1 MNQKDLSLQ
10 LCLER
15 DCRRCRHCG
24 VSEGLEVIQLS
35 TKYDSWL
42 LSNLITLCSDCKAD
56 KEASEAEPDNNL
68 VGVLLAGGK
77 GTRIAPLTK
86 YFNKHAVPVGI
97 VPMVF
102 YPLRTLRALGV
113 KRVMVVIDRENV
125 GSIVS
130 MLGSGKEFGLDLTYR
145 VQEGAGGISEALY
158 LAKDYAKPG
167 DRIVC
172 ILGDNIF
179 DPNGLDDSGVWSDK
193 PCVWVKQVPNPQ
205 DYGVA
210 EVDGDRIVRIIE
222 KPKVYVSNWAVL
234 GLYAYNYD
242 VFSVIDSIK
251 PSDRGE
257 LEISCVNDYYASSGQ
272 LEFEEVNGFWGDAG
286 SSLKKYTECFL
297 YGAKVAKVSAEEITT
312 FHNLIFDEK

>member
-1 MNQKDLSLQ
+1 MSQKELSIQ

-24 VSEGLEVIQLS
+24 TSDGLEVLQLS
-35 TKYDSWL
+35 AKYDSWL
-42 LSNLITLCSDCKAD
+42 LSNLIVLCSSCRAEKD
-56 KEASEAEPDNNL
+56 KCEQPPDNNL

-102 YPLRTLRALGV
+102 YPLRTLRSFGV
-113 KRVMVVIDRENV
+113 KRVMVVIDRENI
-125 GSIVS
+125 GSIVN
-130 MLGSGKEFGLDLTYR
+130 MLGSGREFGLEITYK

-158 LAKDYAKPG
+158 LAKDFAKPG

-179 DPNGLDDSGVWSDK
+179 DNDSLDKSTIQDSK
-193 PCVWVKQVPNPQ
+193 ACVYVKRVPNPQ

-210 EVDGDRIVRIIE
+210 EVQDDKIVRIVE
-222 KPKVYVSNWAVL
+222 KPKVYISDMAVL
-234 GLYAYNYD
+234 GLYVYNYD
-242 VFSVIDSIK
+242 VFSVIETIK

-257 LEISCVNDYYASSGQ
+257 LEISCVNDHYASTGQ
-272 LEFEEVNGFWGDAG
+272 LKYGVVTGFWGDAG

-297 YGAKVAKVSAEEITT
+297 YGAKVAKVSADEITT